1 MSIYILLINYTQQG
15 IEDIKESPARL
26 DKARDLLQTLG
37 GEVKDF
43 YLTMGSHDIVVI
55 IEAPD
60 DETVAKFVLTAGSH
74 GNVRTTTLKAFSE
87 DEFRSIIGSLP

>member
-1 MSIYILLINYTQQG
+1 MSAYILLMNYTQQG
-15 IEDIKESPARL
+15 IENVKESPARL

-43 YLTMGSHDIVVI
+43 YLTMGSHDIVVV

-60 DETVAKFVLTAGSH
+60 DETVAKFVLAAGSH

>member
-1 MSIYILLINYTQQG
+1 MAKYIMLLNYTQQG
-15 IEDIKESPARL
+15 IANIKESPARL

-43 YLTMGSHDIVVI
+43 YLTMGSHDIVVV

>member
-1 MSIYILLINYTQQG
+1 MSTYILLINYTQQG
-15 IEDIKESPARL
+15 IENIKESPARL

-43 YLTMGSHDIVVI
+43 YLTMGSHDIVVV

-87 DEFRSIIGSLP
+87 DAFRSIVGSLP

>member
-1 MSIYILLINYTQQG
+1 MAKYIMLLNYTQQG
-15 IEDIKESPARL
+15 IANIKESPARL

-43 YLTMGSHDIVVI
+43 YLTMGSHDIVVV

-87 DEFRSIIGSLP
+87 DQFREIVQSLP

>member
-1 MSIYILLINYTQQG
+1 MSTYILLINYTQQG
-15 IEDIKESPARL
+15 IESVKDSPSRL

-37 GEVKDF
+37 GKVRDF

>member
-1 MSIYILLINYTQQG
+1 MSTYILLLNYTQQG
-15 IEDIKESPARL
+15 IENVKESPARL

-43 YLTMGSHDIVVI
+43 YLTMGSHDIVVV

-74 GNVRTTTLKAFSE
+74 GNVRTTTPKAFSE

>member
-1 MSIYILLINYTQQG
+1 MSAYILLMNYTQQG
-15 IEDIKESPARL
+15 IENIKESPARL

-43 YLTMGSHDIVVI
+43 YLTMGTHDIVVV

>member
-1 MSIYILLINYTQQG
+1 MSAYILLMNYTQQG
-15 IEDIKESPARL
+15 IENIKESPARL

-43 YLTMGSHDIVVI
+43 YLTMGSHDIVVV

>member
-1 MSIYILLINYTQQG
+1 MSAYILLMNYTQQG
-15 IEDIKESPARL
+15 IENVKESPARL

-43 YLTMGSHDIVVI
+43 YLTMGSHDIVVVI
-55 IEAPD
+55 DAPD

>member
-1 MSIYILLINYTQQG
+1 MAKYIMLLNYTQQG
-15 IEDIKESPARL
+15 IANIKESPARL

-43 YLTMGSHDIVVI
+43 YLTMGSHDIVVV

-87 DEFRSIIGSLP
+87 DQFREIVQALP

>member
-1 MSIYILLINYTQQG
+1 MSTYILLINYTQQG
-15 IEDIKESPARL
+15 IENIKESPARL

-43 YLTMGSHDIVVI
+43 YLTMGSHDIVVV

-87 DEFRSIIGSLP
+87 DQFREIVQALP

>member
-1 MSIYILLINYTQQG
+1 MSTYILLIDYTQQG
-15 IEDIKESPARL
+15 IENVKESPARL
-26 DKARDLLQTLG
+26 DKVRDLLQTLG

-43 YLTMGSHDIVVI
+43 YLTMGSHDIVVV

-60 DETVAKFVLTAGSH
+60 DETVARFVLTAGSH

-87 DEFRSIIGSLP
+87 DQFRSIIGSLP

>member
-1 MSIYILLINYTQQG
+1 MSAYILLMNYTQQG
-15 IEDIKESPARL
+15 IENIKESPARL

-43 YLTMGSHDIVVI
+43 YLTMGSHDIVIV

-87 DEFRSIIGSLP
+87 DEFRSIIGSLS